1 MSKITAELAKD
12 SQPRQVLYDNSAK
25 ELLRDFFGRDLTEI
39 ELANLVGAIDDAV
52 ILVEGRGEMI
62 FAQIKHPKLKIHDV
76 FIARN
81 DKRQVFIRID
91 EIEFQAVHRGQKEGL
106 KMLLGQINQAKKL
119 NVSYIEAETD
129 GNPKTFHRRNGFYV
143 WVRYGFDALISEKK
157 KALLPDN
164 LKFIEEFGRWR
175 ETETLSD
182 LMLNGGQRWWRENG
196 EECLT
201 FFDLRDSSNS
211 LKVFEKY
218 VLELRQEGKL

>member
-1 MSKITAELAKD
+1 MSKIIAELATNAKP
-12 SQPRQVLYDNSAK
+12 QKVIYDNLAK
-25 ELLRDFFGRDLTEI
+25 VLLRDFFARDLTET
-39 ELANLVGAIDDAV
+39 ELANLYGAIDDAV
-52 ILVEGRGEMI
+52 ILVEGRGDKI

-81 DKRQVFIRID
+81 AKNQIFIRID
-91 EIEFQAVHRGQKEGL
+91 EIEFQTVHRGQKEGA
-106 KMLLGQINQAKKL
+106 KMLLRQIAQSQKS

-129 GNPKTFHRRNGFYV
+129 GNPKTFLRRNGYYV
-143 WVRYGFDALISEKK
+143 RVRYGFDALIPEKK
-157 KALLPDN
+157 KALLTDN
-164 LKFIEEFGRWR
+164 LKFIKEFESWR

-201 FFDLRDSSNS
+201 FFDLRDNSNS

-218 VLELRQEGKL
+218 VLELKQEGKL